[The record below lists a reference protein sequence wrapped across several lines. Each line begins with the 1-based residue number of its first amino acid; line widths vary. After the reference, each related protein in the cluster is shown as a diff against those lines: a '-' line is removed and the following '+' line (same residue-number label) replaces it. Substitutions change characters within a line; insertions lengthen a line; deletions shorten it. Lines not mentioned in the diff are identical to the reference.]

1 MDRVKILSDGLVK
14 GMSSEVFA
22 NYLAS
27 AGLTVE
33 ESVAGHEVWDAQIKK
48 EYAKAVEAV
57 EKLGFK

>member
-1 MDRVKILSDGLVK
+1 
-14 GMSSEVFA
+14 MSHSVFA

-33 ESVAGHEVWDAQIKK
+33 ESVAGSEVWDAQIKK